1 MIRQQL
7 AIALL
12 QEAGQGILTELLPV
26 VAQPV
31 VVEHV
36 HQDAAKAAPGG
47 LEAGDRRPVLGVGIG
62 EGVYLAVQPDP
73 LIEGGFEPRGQR
85 PLDEVSQQVASE
97 GASGVGRQVKV
108 RQVIHG
114 IRVVCRSMTR
124 CSEPSGSTFC

>member
-12 QEAGQGILTELLPV
+12 QEAGQGIRTELLPV

-36 HQDAAKAAPGG
+36 HHNAAKAAPGG

-62 EGVYLAVQPDP
+62 EGIYLAVQPDP
-73 LIEGGFEPRGQR
+73 LIEMGREASGQG
-85 PLDEVSQQVASE
+85 PLDEVPQQVAGE
-97 GASGVGRQVKV
+97 GASGVGRQMEV
-108 RQVIHG
+108 RQVVHERRG
-114 IRVVCRSMTR
+114 GPARENC
-124 CSEPSGSTFC
+124 C